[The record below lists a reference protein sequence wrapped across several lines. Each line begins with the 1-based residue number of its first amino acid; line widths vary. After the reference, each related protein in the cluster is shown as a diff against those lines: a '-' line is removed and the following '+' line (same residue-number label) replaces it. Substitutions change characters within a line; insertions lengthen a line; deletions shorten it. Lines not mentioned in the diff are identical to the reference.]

1 MHFNLLKKN
10 PYKKSSNH
18 FYRQITF
25 TYCIGSHHNINSG
38 RVSMNFYVPRKFEE
52 NFFLQILL
60 QLLPKKYLLLWEESS
75 LLSHEHNS
83 VPRDLLL
90 FHFKSPKIS
99 QLEWERFNE
108 KIKCQ
113 KQKILKSYFI
123 EFILFKFFGFSDFLC
138 ITKWYNFPLFFF
150 YPLFS
155 ISVSSVNMN

>member
-1 MHFNLLKKN
+1 
-10 PYKKSSNH
+10 
-18 FYRQITF
+18 
-25 TYCIGSHHNINSG
+25 
-38 RVSMNFYVPRKFEE
+38 MNFYVPRKFEE

-90 FHFKSPKIS
+90 FHFKSPQIS

-138 ITKWYNFPLFFF
+138 ITR
-150 YPLFS
+150 
-155 ISVSSVNMN
+155 